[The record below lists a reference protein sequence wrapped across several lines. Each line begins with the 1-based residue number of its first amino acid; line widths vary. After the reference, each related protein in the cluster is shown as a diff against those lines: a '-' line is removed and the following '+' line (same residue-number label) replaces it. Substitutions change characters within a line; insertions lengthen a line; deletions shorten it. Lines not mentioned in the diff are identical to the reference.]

1 MTPNGCQTVKGSLSA
16 SLSLWAWVLCG
27 LGLQMTWREALTLLC
42 PCWGLS
48 SVICIPLLL
57 TFSFPAV
64 LNGLLLQLPWQL
76 ALPMLFSLTGAVGTP
91 VLGIQG
97 SDPRIQPIA
106 DGVDFSIQCGLNL
119 WMWSPWIEHPRILVS
134 TGDPGAYPVGD
145 TKGTCI
151 SVFFFRQA
159 FPKGASFRSFSSVFS
174 PLSILSP
181 PMTFTLISALVTITP
196 PGPCS
201 KFQTLISSCT
211 QVFQRLLINSSYHLL

>member
-48 SVICIPLLL
+48 LVICIPLLL

-119 WMWSPWIEHPRILVS
+119 YVEPVDRASSDSGIHRRSWCLSSWGYQGNLHFRLFFQAGFPQGCIL
-134 TGDPGAYPVGD
+134 
-145 TKGTCI
+145 
-151 SVFFFRQA
+151 
-159 FPKGASFRSFSSVFS
+159 
-174 PLSILSP
+174 
-181 PMTFTLISALVTITP
+181 
-196 PGPCS
+196 
-201 KFQTLISSCT
+201 
-211 QVFQRLLINSSYHLL
+211 